1 MEMKNIWQANTK
13 LHTKVKDVTG
23 EIVTLDNERY
33 YKIANY
39 DQIPDFFIAV
49 VSDSDL
55 WMYISSNGSLTAGR
69 KDRDNALFP
78 YYTEDKIHDSK
89 DKTGSKTS
97 CLVHKKNK
105 IFLWEPFAYD
115 QDKIYNLE
123 RNLYRNIFG
132 NKIIFEEINRDLD
145 VTFRYGWY
153 SSEKYGWIKKSE
165 LETGSPT
172 GIKIKILDGISNI
185 LPYGV
190 DYAFQNEYSN
200 LLIAYR
206 KNELLSESKLA
217 LLTLSSIPVDKAEP
231 SEALKATV
239 VWSAG
244 IPQNSDY
251 LISDKQIENFRRG
264 ANINSETD
272 IFAARGGYFAVNEYD
287 LDKSQPLRWYFVA
300 DVNKDSTGVIDL
312 DLLLKKSSLGVREL
326 EEDINA
332 GTLNL
337 VRIVASADGLQLSND
352 KLNDAR
358 HFTNTLYNVMRGGV
372 FDNNY
377 IISAGDFRLFVQQC
391 NKHTGEKFSQYL
403 ADLPDSV
410 LHDRLIAKLTETED
424 PDLERIGR
432 EYLPLAFSRRHGDP
446 SRPWNRFSIDH
457 RKKDGTRKLSYQGNW
472 RDIFQNWEALC
483 ISYPQYVES
492 VITRFVNASTA
503 DGYNPYRITREGID
517 WERPHHDD
525 PWAYIGY
532 WGDHQVIYLQKFLE
546 QSCSYN
552 PGKLEQL
559 LEREIFVYANVPYR
573 IRSFSE
579 VVSNPGDTITFDR
592 ELDSKIEFLS
602 RSLGSDASL
611 LRGPGGNI
619 CRANLLEKILCSLLA
634 KLVNFIPGAGIWLN
648 TQRPEWNDANNA
660 LVGNGV
666 SVVTLCYLRRSLLF
680 WIKLLEKSDIKEYKI
695 SDEIVKLFETVFFI
709 FRENN
714 NLLETGLTDCER
726 HDFTL
731 RLGKAGDEYRQK
743 IYSHSFS
750 GMKSGVSRGHIVDF
764 MKLALVYADSTIEQ
778 NRRDDGLFHS
788 YNLISFKE
796 NSIKIRR
803 LYLMLEGQVALLS
816 SGILDSQ
823 ASLRLLDSL
832 RSSKLYRYD
841 QQSYMLYPMR
851 QLPRFTEKN
860 NLTRPQISGSA
871 VLRKMIAE
879 KDFSIVSEDSNGDF
893 HFSGEFRN
901 SSLLSHALESLD
913 EKKYGRISEDQ
924 KEYILN
930 LYETVFDH
938 QSFTGRSGTFYG
950 YEGIGSI
957 YWHMVSKLLLAVCE
971 TFQTADKENADKTIL
986 SELLDHYYS
995 VKEGLGIHKS
1005 PAVHGAI
1012 PIDAYSHTPAGEG
1025 ARQPGLTGQVKE
1037 DIISRFGELG
1047 VIIRNGTIAFSASM
1061 LKPDEFLKE
1070 EEIFR
1075 YYDTEGKEFTIKL
1088 QAGQLAFTICQ
1099 VPVIVRSGNE
1109 QQMKIFYNNSRETTI
1124 KGFVLDG
1131 ETCKKIFGRTCEI
1144 VKIEFF
1150 TGIQHNK

>member
-410 LHDRLIAKLTETED
+410 LHDRLK
-424 PDLERIGR
+424 IGR
-432 EYLPLAFSRRHGDP
+432 
-446 SRPWNRFSIDH
+446 
-457 RKKDGTRKLSYQGNW
+457 
-472 RDIFQNWEALC
+472 
-483 ISYPQYVES
+483 
-492 VITRFVNASTA
+492 ASC
-503 DGYNPYRITREGID
+503 RE
-517 WERPHHDD
+517 R
-525 PWAYIGY
+525 
-532 WGDHQVIYLQKFLE
+532 V
-546 QSCSYN
+546 
-552 PGKLEQL
+552 
-559 LEREIFVYANVPYR
+559 
-573 IRSFSE
+573 
-579 VVSNPGDTITFDR
+579 
-592 ELDSKIEFLS
+592 
-602 RSLGSDASL
+602 
-611 LRGPGGNI
+611 
-619 CRANLLEKILCSLLA
+619 
-634 KLVNFIPGAGIWLN
+634 
-648 TQRPEWNDANNA
+648 
-660 LVGNGV
+660 
-666 SVVTLCYLRRSLLF
+666 
-680 WIKLLEKSDIKEYKI
+680 
-695 SDEIVKLFETVFFI
+695 
-709 FRENN
+709 
-714 NLLETGLTDCER
+714 
-726 HDFTL
+726 
-731 RLGKAGDEYRQK
+731 
-743 IYSHSFS
+743 
-750 GMKSGVSRGHIVDF
+750 
-764 MKLALVYADSTIEQ
+764 
-778 NRRDDGLFHS
+778 
-788 YNLISFKE
+788 
-796 NSIKIRR
+796 
-803 LYLMLEGQVALLS
+803 
-816 SGILDSQ
+816 
-823 ASLRLLDSL
+823 
-832 RSSKLYRYD
+832 
-841 QQSYMLYPMR
+841 
-851 QLPRFTEKN
+851 
-860 NLTRPQISGSA
+860 
-871 VLRKMIAE
+871 
-879 KDFSIVSEDSNGDF
+879 
-893 HFSGEFRN
+893 
-901 SSLLSHALESLD
+901 
-913 EKKYGRISEDQ
+913 
-924 KEYILN
+924 
-930 LYETVFDH
+930 
-938 QSFTGRSGTFYG
+938 
-950 YEGIGSI
+950 
-957 YWHMVSKLLLAVCE
+957 
-971 TFQTADKENADKTIL
+971 
-986 SELLDHYYS
+986 
-995 VKEGLGIHKS
+995 
-1005 PAVHGAI
+1005 
-1012 PIDAYSHTPAGEG
+1012 
-1025 ARQPGLTGQVKE
+1025 
-1037 DIISRFGELG
+1037 
-1047 VIIRNGTIAFSASM
+1047 
-1061 LKPDEFLKE
+1061 
-1070 EEIFR
+1070 
-1075 YYDTEGKEFTIKL
+1075 
-1088 QAGQLAFTICQ
+1088 
-1099 VPVIVRSGNE
+1099 
-1109 QQMKIFYNNSRETTI
+1109 
-1124 KGFVLDG
+1124 
-1131 ETCKKIFGRTCEI
+1131 
-1144 VKIEFF
+1144 
-1150 TGIQHNK
+1150 